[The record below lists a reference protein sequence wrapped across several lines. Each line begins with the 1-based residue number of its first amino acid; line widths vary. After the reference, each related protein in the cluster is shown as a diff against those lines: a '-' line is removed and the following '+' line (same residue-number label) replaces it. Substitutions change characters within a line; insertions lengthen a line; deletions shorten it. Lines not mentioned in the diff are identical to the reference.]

1 MPGMARQRSSIKR
14 LHQKKQGMNKLCAC
28 FKPSSESVTA
38 RLSIEI
44 QTSKK
49 MMEEDPQSSQG
60 VLSVSL
66 AWL

>member
-1 MPGMARQRSSIKR
+1 MNTVCAYLKRSR
-14 LHQKKQGMNKLCAC
+14 WL
-28 FKPSSESVTA
+28 VTA

-49 MMEEDPQSSQG
+49 MTEEDPQSSQG
-60 VLSVSL
+60 VLGVIL